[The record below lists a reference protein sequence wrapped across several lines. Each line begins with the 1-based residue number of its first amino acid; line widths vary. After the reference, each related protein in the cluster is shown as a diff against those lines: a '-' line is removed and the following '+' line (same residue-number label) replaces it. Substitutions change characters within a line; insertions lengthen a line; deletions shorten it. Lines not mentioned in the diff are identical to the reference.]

1 MMLADEKSG
10 KGVVGKLPEL
20 EKRLLRRIST
30 HYHLAKPIKVQQVL
44 FNTSNEVFAALERGE
59 IDTTSLTFS
68 LGSMY
73 NDKPR
78 RWQFLYSCTGLS
90 YRLSFF
96 VNRKLAAGIANFDE
110 MVEKLA
116 TTKTRM
122 RILVGTDRLQMIVL
136 ELLYDALFARRNYE
150 MFNITVVPS
159 EEDAFKYLTAGEYDG
174 LPVFAYLPRYLGSV
188 CLSSSCPGDAVL
200 FCFVLSCFVLFC
212 FVLSRLVSS
221 CLVLSRLVSSY
232 SAVAAPLLRPLHDQS
247 PCRVPPSLLLH
258 VSPRDSAS
266 VDSRAAPK
274 PLPSHTFTRAPHPHT
289 TRRCERREH
298 AIARALAFIPAPQ
311 ETPLPT
317 RTLSRQ
323 RRNSPRHKRASQKR
337 HAPADRTPQV
347 PGQYKEGVVV
357 IPAKQSIPV
366 GMFFRRDKRNPPLE
380 EGAQDAKVDTSIV
393 VLIAIIS
400 VMAIFISIAVAF
412 TQRPTSLHL
421 VCVRGSRSPRLAPL
435 LGFPHIPP
443 PQASKQTKR
452 VRSDLPAPSHRHTPH
467 FESSIYLL
475 TTLSSLPVCSRSTR
489 ARRRAR
495 WLSTT
500 VPRSSADAGRSSRT
514 PPTRRSKAPPCR
526 CAIPSY
532 LYDTTRSFVPAKHR
546 RIAAWLQPEPLARVL
561 QCVRERG
568 KRLRVAL
575 LSPPFAA
582 RDHLRDVP

>member
-10 KGVVGKLPEL
+10 KRVVGKLPEL

-159 EEDAFKYLTAGEYDG
+159 EEDAFEYLTAGEYDG

-200 FCFVLSCFVLFC
+200 FCLVLSCFVLFC

-221 CLVLSRLVSSY
+221 CLVLFCRRRSTFAP
-232 SAVAAPLLRPLHDQS
+232 SARPI
-247 PCRVPPSLLLH
+247 PVP
-258 VSPRDSAS
+258 SAS
-266 VDSRAAPK
+266 VAP
-274 PLPSHTFTRAPHPHT
+274 
-289 TRRCERREH
+289 
-298 AIARALAFIPAPQ
+298 
-311 ETPLPT
+311 
-317 RTLSRQ
+317 
-323 RRNSPRHKRASQKR
+323 SPRITSRLGIGRQPRCTETTAVSHVHTCTSSAHHSTMRASGAR
-337 HAPADRTPQV
+337 NRTSTRLHSS
-347 PGQYKEGVVV
+347 
-357 IPAKQSIPV
+357 AT
-366 GMFFRRDKRNPPLE
+366 RDTPP
-380 EGAQDAKVDTSIV
+380 
-393 VLIAIIS
+393 
-400 VMAIFISIAVAF
+400 
-412 TQRPTSLHL
+412 H
-421 VCVRGSRSPRLAPL
+421 
-435 LGFPHIPP
+435 
-443 PQASKQTKR
+443 
-452 VRSDLPAPSHRHTPH
+452 SH
-467 FESSIYLL
+467 
-475 TTLSSLPVCSRSTR
+475 SLP
-489 ARRRAR
+489 
-495 WLSTT
+495 
-500 VPRSSADAGRSSRT
+500 
-514 PPTRRSKAPPCR
+514 PT
-526 CAIPSY
+526 
-532 LYDTTRSFVPAKHR
+532 AK
-546 RIAAWLQPEPLARVL
+546 
-561 QCVRERG
+561 
-568 KRLRVAL
+568 
-575 LSPPFAA
+575 FAA
-582 RDHLRDVP
+582 TQACLAEATRPR